1 MKLMTTRTRI
11 IATIGPQ
18 NANADSLKDLL
29 AAGMGIARLN
39 GSHNTLKWHQETVTQ
54 IQKVSANVPIIFDIP
69 GRKIRT
75 VLTDKPLK
83 FKRDGLIILTTDAK
97 RTAANMIA
105 VSFENLHEFLNPG
118 QVVFADDGTLKFEV
132 EKVSGP
138 EITLRAFMDGQLG
151 SRKGINVP
159 GVDLGPVLVTDKDRT
174 MISFAIDNHLDF
186 IGLSFVESAKHVKMI
201 RDVVGSSQSPK
212 IVSKIENQIGY
223 FNMQEII
230 EASDAIMID
239 RGDLSVETDF
249 ETVTLRQ
256 KAIIRTAQMLSKPV
270 IVATEMLNSMI
281 VNSFPSKAE
290 VSDVTNAV
298 LDGCSATMLSGETA
312 VGSFP
317 IEAVTTMRKII
328 EHAESFVS
336 SGLIAGLKTPDIN
349 RANDATAK
357 AIALIC
363 ESADIDKII
372 AVTRS
377 GFAARTLSCLGVNCP
392 IIAVSDVAA
401 NSKSFNIYAG
411 VTGVVFPG
419 EFSTSDVSHVSA
431 VLKFLWQ
438 QKLIIN
444 DEHILVTALAYPTSG
459 KRMNLIETH
468 LVGDLARSLAW
479 QP

>member
-1 MKLMTTRTRI
+1 
-11 IATIGPQ
+11 
-18 NANADSLKDLL
+18 
-29 AAGMGIARLN
+29 
-39 GSHNTLKWHQETVTQ
+39 
-54 IQKVSANVPIIFDIP
+54 
-69 GRKIRT
+69 
-75 VLTDKPLK
+75 
-83 FKRDGLIILTTDAK
+83 
-97 RTAANMIA
+97 
-105 VSFENLHEFLNPG
+105 
-118 QVVFADDGTLKFEV
+118 
-132 EKVSGP
+132 
-138 EITLRAFMDGQLG
+138 MDGQLG

-174 MISFAIDNHLDF
+174 MISFATDNRIDF

-201 RDVVGSSQSPK
+201 REILGSSQSPK

-223 FNMQEII
+223 FNMQDII

-239 RGDLSVETDF
+239 RGDLSVETDL
-249 ETVTLRQ
+249 ETVALRQ
-256 KAIIRTAQMLSKPV
+256 KAIIRTAQLLSKPV

-298 LDGCSATMLSGETA
+298 LDGCAATMLSGETA

-336 SGLIAGLKTPDIN
+336 SGLIAGLRPPDIN
-349 RANDATAK
+349 KANDATAK

-377 GFAARTLSCLGVNCP
+377 GFAARTLSSLVINCP
-392 IIAVSDVAA
+392 IIAVSDVVE

-431 VLKFLWQ
+431 VLKYLWQ
-438 QKLIIN
+438 QKFISD

-468 LVGDLARSLAW
+468 LVGDLARSLDWKA
-479 QP
+479 